1 MSTAQRELENQ
12 IYDGTVAKS
21 AAASGFGGV
30 DPRRRRYGY
39 HPGIYRMEIEPSH
52 SGQQLRVIPCGLL
65 VPFRTATLKV
75 ENFDINVPIDEY
87 HKQVA
92 QDFTAKYFIENC
104 KVNYYD
110 EGFREIDP
118 LTMLD
123 DAVREENGQIKFE
136 NFINSP
142 HGYFNAVHPSFGE
155 IGHIC
160 PAGLINCATC
170 RVQLLGTEDNA
181 PEFLLERIRQ
191 SPDPELAEN
200 TRLVLLDANTTYR
213 ESCRNKW
220 AVIIG
225 EYDGSQKG
233 EPGIRALDDSLHHIR
248 KHLHETAPTERA
260 ALAAAGYGD
269 RVAES
274 QAQGMKELADAFRER
289 PGDNNNEVL
298 KMLAQGQQ
306 QLAEGLRQQGEM
318 LANIM
323 KGNNQKKSEKAT
335 EKTSEGS

>member
-21 AAASGFGGV
+21 VGASGVRDV

-39 HPGIYRMEIEPSH
+39 HPGIYRMEIEPIH
-52 SGQQLRVIPCGLL
+52 SGQQLRVIPGGLL

-75 ENFDINVPIDEY
+75 ENFDINVPVDEY

-110 EGFREIDP
+110 MGFRELDP

-123 DAVREENGQIKFE
+123 DAIREDDGQIKFE

-160 PAGLINCATC
+160 PAGLRNCATC
-170 RVQLLGTEDNA
+170 RAQLLGTEDDV

-191 SPDPELAEN
+191 APDPELAEN
-200 TRLVLLDANTTYR
+200 LRLVLLDSNVGYR
-213 ESCRNKW
+213 ESCRHKW
-220 AVIIG
+220 SVVIG

-233 EPGIRALDDSLHHIR
+233 KPGIRALDDSLHHIR
-248 KHLHETAPTERA
+248 KHLHETAPMERA
-260 ALAAAGYGD
+260 ALAAAGFGQQ
-269 RVAES
+269 VADS
-274 QAQGMKELADAFRER
+274 QSAGLKDLADAFRER
-289 PGDNNNEVL
+289 PADNNSEV
-298 KMLAQGQQ
+298 ML
-306 QLAEGLRQQGEM
+306 GLMETQRQQGQV
-318 LANIM
+318 LAQM
-323 KGNNQKKSEKAT
+323 SETLATLAKGNGEQKTEKIAEKAP
-335 EKTSEGS
+335 KG